1 MRKKLIACFL
11 AAALST
17 ALLAGCTTPAANL
30 SEESTSPAESS
41 IPSAE
46 STPTPD
52 PTPEPTPEPTPTPE
66 PSKSLSEQKKDCKKY
81 EYKKLARD
89 PESYVGKSI
98 KFSGE
103 VIQAVESNSSDTI
116 TYRIAQD
123 GDYDKVFLV
132 VYERP
137 EGASKILEDDDVTVY
152 GLFTGDY
159 TYETTLGGPI
169 TVPSLYAF
177 AIDLKD

>member
-66 PSKSLSEQKKDCKKY
+66 PSKSLSEQKKDCKKRTA
-81 EYKKLARD
+81 KNMNT
-89 PESYVGKSI
+89 KSSQEI
-98 KFSGE
+98 RNHTS
-103 VIQAVESNSSDTI
+103 ASLSNS
-116 TYRIAQD
+116 AE
-123 GDYDKVFLV
+123 K
-132 VYERP
+132 
-137 EGASKILEDDDVTVY
+137 
-152 GLFTGDY
+152 
-159 TYETTLGGPI
+159 
-169 TVPSLYAF
+169 
-177 AIDLKD
+177 

>member
-52 PTPEPTPEPTPTPE
+52 PTPEPTPEPTPNSGAVKEPE
-66 PSKSLSEQKKDCKKY
+66 RAKKGLQK
-81 EYKKLARD
+81 
-89 PESYVGKSI
+89 I
-98 KFSGE
+98 
-103 VIQAVESNSSDTI
+103 
-116 TYRIAQD
+116 
-123 GDYDKVFLV
+123 
-132 VYERP
+132 
-137 EGASKILEDDDVTVY
+137 
-152 GLFTGDY
+152 
-159 TYETTLGGPI
+159 
-169 TVPSLYAF
+169 
-177 AIDLKD
+177 